1 MGIFHIHKKENR
13 LSKEQFETIY
23 KTYYHRLYYYSFQII
38 KEEETS
44 KDIINDVFEK
54 IWSQRNKLF
63 EDTLSSYL
71 YMIVR
76 NKCIDYL
83 RHKNVEQ
90 QYAELYDIIVSDDS
104 EDYGLYEDRL
114 LLIEKIIAG
123 LGEPTKSIFT
133 KCYFDN
139 KKYVEVAQEYGISSS
154 GVKKHIMKVLGLI
167 RKECGI
173 RK

>member
-1 MGIFHIHKKENR
+1 MGIFHIHKSENR

-23 KTYYHRLYYYSFQII
+23 KTYYHRLYYYSLQII
-38 KEEETS
+38 KEEETA

-54 IWSQRNKLF
+54 IWSQRNKLS
-63 EDTLSSYL
+63 EDTMSSYL
-71 YMIVR
+71 YVIVR

-83 RHKNVEQ
+83 RHKYIEQ
-90 QYAELYDIIVSDDS
+90 QYAELYDIIVFDDS
-104 EDYGLYEDRL
+104 EDYELYEERL
-114 LLIEKIIAG
+114 LQIEKVIES

-139 KKYVEVAQEYGISSS
+139 KKYAEVAQEYGISSS

-167 RKECGI
+167 RKECAI
-173 RK
+173 IK